1 MKCSVEDCPYC
12 YYDRLDEMYKCR
24 ETWEEVD
31 SNTDCDFIEED

>member
-31 SNTDCDFIEED
+31 SSIDCDFIEED